1 MAPRAKSTARNSS
14 KDEADV
20 DEAGLRK
27 VRELIECAE
36 AIDGKEKEGLVSAID
51 EIFEIL
57 ITIGLAYYSY
67 LSPMR
72 VGVHP
77 DNRYGLGIV
86 ASWMQTLMA
95 KIVRMGWSDSACDS
109 AVCVENDDEQSSA
122 KYTMNMQQGSE
133 LFGTQTMAQ
142 IAFGSLAGGHTN
154 QGLVAIKSGVKC
166 EHDILSCDGRM
177 SEARIVEYRPRM
189 AVKINKGM
197 YWLCLKAIVIFFFLT
212 SLASS
217 RPLAKRVGKFRIA
230 KVVSSFSKV
239 SNR

>member
-14 KDEADV
+14 KGKADV
-20 DEAGLRK
+20 DEAELKK

-36 AIDGKEKEGLVSAID
+36 AIDGKEKDGLASTI
-51 EIFEIL
+51 EQIFEIL
-57 ITIGLAYYSY
+57 IDIGLAYYAY
-67 LSPMR
+67 LPPMR

-95 KIVRMGWSDSACDS
+95 KIVRMGWSDDACAG
-109 AVCVENDDEQSSA
+109 AVCVEDDDDQSCA
-122 KYTMNMQQGSE
+122 KYTINMQQGSE

-154 QGLVAIKSGVKC
+154 QGLVGIKCGVKC

-197 YWLCLKAIVIFFFLT
+197 YWLCLKAIVIFFF
-212 SLASS
+212 S
-217 RPLAKRVGKFRIA
+217 
-230 KVVSSFSKV
+230 
-239 SNR
+239 

>member
-1 MAPRAKSTARNSS
+1 MTTRANKTTTRSS
-14 KDEADV
+14 KAIVDIEVEHEAD
-20 DEAGLRK
+20 LRRI
-27 VRELIECAE
+27 RELIASAL
-36 AIDGKEKEGLVSAID
+36 AIDGQETEGLVSACE
-51 EIFEIL
+51 EIFEFL
-57 ITIGLAYYSY
+57 IKLELAYYAI
-67 LSPMR
+67 LPPMR

-86 ASWMQTLMA
+86 ASWTHMLMA
-95 KIVRMGWSDSACDS
+95 RIVRMGWSDDACAG
-109 AVCVENDDEQSSA
+109 AVCVEDDDDQSCA

-197 YWLCLKAIVIFFFLT
+197 YWLCLKAIVIVFF
-212 SLASS
+212 S
-217 RPLAKRVGKFRIA
+217 
-230 KVVSSFSKV
+230 
-239 SNR
+239 